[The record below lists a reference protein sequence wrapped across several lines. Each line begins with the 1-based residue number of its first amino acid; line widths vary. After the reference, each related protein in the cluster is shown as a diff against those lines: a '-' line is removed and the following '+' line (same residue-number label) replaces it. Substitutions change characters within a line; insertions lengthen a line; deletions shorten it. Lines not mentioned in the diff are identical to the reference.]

1 MHDYIVDSFAGI
13 LTKKD
18 VIDLFWALTWYYKGN
33 RSEAA
38 RRIGVTGAATYGWER
53 ANYIKFSTKKK
64 VLAANLESNFLD
76 TVEFLFK
83 RTSERNTDILRTVL
97 MTLYSEALQTESVS
111 LFQDL
116 ISRFYAIKMN
126 YRGVIRDNLEDEV
139 SEMEFTLEQKAEDI
153 GVSIP
158 QRQVNDLTT
167 QQFISMLPLIVME
180 YQKHTTTPNIAAENL
195 NLPIEETQ
203 SIWSAFK
210 LIQPTQ
216 RLRRASSEGVWFED
230 VYTYLRAGAI
240 SSANFEQC
248 GLKEVTFLRPYPEA
262 LGGLAG
268 FFGGD
273 LMDTEREG
281 LIYRAN
287 EKIPE
292 ANENQLA
299 T

>member
-18 VIDLFWALTWYYKGN
+18 VIDLFWALTWHYEGN

-64 VLAANLESNFLD
+64 VLAANLESKFLD

-97 MTLYSEALQTESVS
+97 MTLYSEALQTESVG

-116 ISRFYAIKMN
+116 VSRFYAIKTN
-126 YRGVIRDNLEDEV
+126 YRGVIRDNLEDEI
-139 SEMEFTLEQKAEDI
+139 SEMEFALEQKAEDI
-153 GVSIP
+153 GVSMP
-158 QRQVNDLTT
+158 QRQINDLTT
-167 QQFISMLPLIVME
+167 KQFISILPLITME
-180 YQKHTTTPNIAAENL
+180 YKKHITTPNVAAENL
-195 NLPIEETQ
+195 NLPIEEIQ

-216 RLRRASSEGVWFED
+216 RLERASSECGWFEA
-230 VYTYLRAGAI
+230 VHTYLRAHEI
-240 SSANFEQC
+240 SSANFEKYFFKEIPIVHPSPRITP
-248 GLKEVTFLRPYPEA
+248 GLV
-262 LGGLAG
+262 G
-268 FFGGD
+268 FFVGAM
-273 LMDTEREG
+273 MDTEQEG
-281 LIYRAN
+281 LYSSF

-292 ANENQLA
+292 ANEYQLA